1 MVDLL
6 SYCQYEICASRQ
18 CYNNFIILLELIH
31 FNYSNICVI
40 KHLVFETFKT
50 LIISFK

>member
-6 SYCQYEICASRQ
+6 SYCWYEICASRQ
-18 CYNNFIILLELIH
+18 CYNNFILELIH